1 MEQLSSVTI
10 PYFYCP
16 PLTNENLDRIH
27 MLDAGSPF
35 QRSKRKKWIHCCK
48 PAVSI
53 YSAWRWASMI
63 RSRSRRTGQP
73 KRRSTANRAS
83 TSREKSSSALSSAA
97 LAGRDF
103 LGRLT
108 SCKESTAALSSAM
121 LAMIFSI
128 ARLMLMINTHT
139 SEDVV
144 FTTESIRSSE
154 SDGGA
159 VTIQLRERYWLANK

>member
-10 PYFYCP
+10 PYLVPYCP

-35 QRSKRKKWIHCCK
+35 QCSERKKWIRCCK
-48 PAVSI
+48 PVASI
-53 YSAWRWASMI
+53 CSAWRWASMI

-73 KRRSTANRAS
+73 KRRSTANRTS
-83 TSREKSSSALSSAA
+83 TSREKSSSTLPSAV

-103 LGRLT
+103 LGRST
-108 SCKESTAALSSAM
+108 SYKQSTSALSSAM
-121 LAMIFSI
+121 LAMTFSI

-139 SEDVV
+139 SEDVD

-159 VTIQLRERYWLANK
+159 VAI